1 MLRGEK
7 KTYPRVRK
15 VKAHLTPEAIHDQTV
30 YVIAI
35 HKAIFDL

>member
-1 MLRGEK
+1 MLRGGK